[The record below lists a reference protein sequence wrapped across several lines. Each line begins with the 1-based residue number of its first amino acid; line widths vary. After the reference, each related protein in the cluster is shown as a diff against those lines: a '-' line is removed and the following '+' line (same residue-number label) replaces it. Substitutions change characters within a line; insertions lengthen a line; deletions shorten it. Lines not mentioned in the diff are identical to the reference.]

1 MKYNLHRSTW
11 IPHDESFAR
20 DSLWSIKYES
30 ISCLWWNV
38 NIRTQI
44 YIYISRHQKYS
55 SHLTRT
61 PNPSTRRARRAS
73 SFDAQ
78 KLRQYHVIWYR
89 REHTQISAICSHTK
103 WTHVKNLHVELQH
116 LYKAVLNIPWTV
128 CASRWWCRVTCLFH
142 GNRSG
147 LGLMVFGWQ
156 THEIFVA

>member
-1 MKYNLHRSTW
+1 MNSTRWKFRARRSV
-11 IPHDESFAR
+11 I
-20 DSLWSIKYES
+20 YQ
-30 ISCLWWNV
+30 
-38 NIRTQI
+38 IRVYQLSVMECEYTHPNI

-147 LGLMVFGWQ
+147 LGLMVFGRQ